1 MASDASNYE
10 HEGTTLQGF
19 QIGRLLGVGPVACTH
34 VGTQTAL
41 ARTVCLRMLRPAY
54 VRHET
59 HVAEFLEGGRNAARL
74 LHANILPIFN
84 VISEGDAHG
93 IAQEYIDAPTL
104 QSFDRTNPLS
114 VDNVLDIGAD
124 LIDALEFAHAQG
136 VVHGNLRPCN
146 IFLNEDRKIRI
157 ADFAPGR
164 RYLIPRSVADP
175 RVPYMAPE
183 LFSNQPPGWVS
194 DAFSVGCVLYFL
206 LTGRTPYPA
215 EAIFAGTAGAEP
227 PTPPSASSLNPAVRP
242 PLDDQ
247 LQRMLAW
254 HPSSR
259 PQTMHALDAEWRTM
273 TGAILALEQSRSSIR
288 IDLDAPD
295 KRRYRRLRAEM
306 QVELS
311 VLHATP
317 EMTGKLEGMIRNL
330 SENGAYVP
338 TPSPLP
344 AGTIVSLAFRL
355 AEKEGAWIRAVG
367 VVRWVEETR
376 ASRGM
381 GVQFLQVTTEDRSQ
395 LRDYVDDAM
404 LTEMIR
410 VLTATPLH
418 RKFLRRLVIDAA
430 GRPMGMQELL
440 RGTGAGQ
447 TLALRALRDFEQFR
461 VVRLEGETVHPQ
473 PLSPRVGEI
482 LLAAGRRVPR

>member
-1 MASDASNYE
+1 MPPDASHYE
-10 HEGTTLQGF
+10 YEGVTLQGF
-19 QIGRLLGVGPVACTH
+19 RIERLRGVGPVACTY

-41 ARTVCLRMLRPAY
+41 ARTVCIRMLRPAY
-54 VRHET
+54 VQHQT

-84 VISEGDAHG
+84 VLSEGDAHG
-93 IAQEYIDAPTL
+93 IAQEFIDAPTL
-104 QSFDRTNPLS
+104 QSFDRTQPLS
-114 VDNVLDIGAD
+114 VDDVLDIGAD

-164 RYLIPRSVADP
+164 RYLIPHSVADP

-183 LFSNQPPGWVS
+183 LFSNQPPGWAS

-215 EAIFAGTAGAEP
+215 DAIVSGAAGAVP
-227 PTPPSASSLNPAVRP
+227 DCPPPSSFNPAVRP
-242 PLDDQ
+242 PLDAQ
-247 LQRMLAW
+247 LQRMLGW
-254 HPSSR
+254 HPSTR
-259 PQTMHALDAEWRTM
+259 PQTMRALDAEWRAM
-273 TGAILALEQSRSSIR
+273 TGALLALEQSRSSLR
-288 IDLDAPD
+288 MDLDAPD

-306 QVELS
+306 QVDLS
-311 VLHATP
+311 VVHATP
-317 EMTGKLEGMIRNL
+317 EMTEKLEGMIRNL

-344 AGTIVSLAFRL
+344 AGTIVSLSFRL
-355 AEKEGAWIRAVG
+355 TEKSEAWIRAVG

-381 GVQFLQVTTEDRSQ
+381 GVQFLQVTTEDRTQ
-395 LRDYVDDAM
+395 LQEYVDDAM

-418 RKFLRRLVIDAA
+418 RKFLRRLVIDAG
-430 GRPMGMQELL
+430 GRPMSMQELL

-461 VVRLEGETVHPQ
+461 VIRLEGETVHPQ